1 MATQLLL
8 LLKWSLLLLLSLWSL
23 GSVVIIVAVTVTVIV
38 GVFIVV
44 VVVAVVVIFLVVVV
58 VAVINSGAKK
68 IKLVNTNQDE
78 ITVHKWI
85 FSMLIS
91 HSPEFE
97 LVKIW
102 NC

>member
-1 MATQLLL
+1 MLP
-8 LLKWSLLLLLSLWSL
+8 L

-68 IKLVNTNQDE
+68 IKSANTNQDE
-78 ITVHKWI
+78 INVHKWI

-91 HSPEFE
+91 HRPEFQ